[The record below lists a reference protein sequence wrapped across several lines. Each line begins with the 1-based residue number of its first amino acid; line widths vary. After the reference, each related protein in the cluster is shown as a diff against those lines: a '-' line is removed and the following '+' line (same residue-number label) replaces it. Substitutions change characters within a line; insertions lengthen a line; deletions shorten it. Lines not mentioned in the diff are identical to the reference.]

1 METIGER
8 IKRIRKE
15 ADLSMATFGKRI
27 GVNSSSVAKWETGEN
42 NPSERTLKLICSE
55 FHINYLWLTKGEGE
69 MYSNLGETI
78 LEMLVD
84 EYHLTDLDKKIME
97 MYLMLTDE
105 QRAGIHAFVQG
116 LIDQTKKQDQ

>member
-1 METIGER
+1 MKTIGER

-27 GVNSSSVAKWETGEN
+27 GVSSASVAKWETAQN

-55 FHINYLWLTKGEGE
+55 FHANYLWLTEGTGEV
-69 MYSNLGETI
+69 YANVAATI

-84 EYHLTDLDKKIME
+84 EYHLTELDKQIME
-97 MYLMLTDE
+97 MYLKLTDE

-116 LIDQTKKQDQ
+116 MIDQSKKQDQ

>member
-42 NPSERTLKLICSE
+42 SQSERTLKLICSE

-105 QRAGIHAFVQG
+105 Q
-116 LIDQTKKQDQ
+116 